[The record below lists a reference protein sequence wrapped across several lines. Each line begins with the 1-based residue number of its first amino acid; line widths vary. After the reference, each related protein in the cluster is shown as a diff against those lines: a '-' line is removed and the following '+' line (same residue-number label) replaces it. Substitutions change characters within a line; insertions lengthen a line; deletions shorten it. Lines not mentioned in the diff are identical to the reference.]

1 MFVIVDGKI
10 NVLELFAGVGG
21 FRIGLEASNPEK
33 YITKWANQWEPSRKS
48 QDAFEVYDYQFPDSE
63 NINEDIEELPDELF
77 EKMDADLIVGGF
89 PCQDYSVARS
99 RKGELGIQGKKGVL
113 FWQIIRATE
122 IIKPKYLILEN
133 VDRLLKA
140 PTSQRGRDFAI
151 MLAAFNQL
159 GYSVEW
165 RVINAAEYGRA
176 QRRRRVFIYV
186 YRNDL
191 PFAKAMD
198 EKYEQGVQENLFG
211 NEAILPNRYEDYV
224 FNEGLF
230 ARQFPVD
237 QVPVKGRHAYGKLSD
252 DIVEVSDEYSGGKM
266 WNSGVM
272 RHGVFYTYDTKAIVE
287 EPITLREIL
296 QPESD
301 IDEKYYLTDEQIEKF
316 EYLRGAKKVERTSAD
331 GHKYFYSEGGMSPHD
346 DLDLPGR
353 TMLTSEG
360 SVNRSTHLLSVNGRY
375 RFITPI
381 EAERMQDFPDNW
393 TKLKKVENDEVKE
406 VTDRMRLFFMGNA
419 LVTGVVKRIADEL
432 DKLDS
437 LK

>member
-1 MFVIVDGKI
+1 MFGIVDGKI

-33 YITKWANQWEPSRKS
+33 FITKWANQWEPSRKS
-48 QDAFEVYDYQFPDSE
+48 QDAFEVYDYQYPDSD
-63 NINEDIEELPDELF
+63 NINEDIEELPDEIF

-151 MLAAFNQL
+151 MLAAFNKL

-198 EKYEQGVQENLFG
+198 EKYEQGIQENLFG
-211 NEAILPNRYEDYV
+211 NEAVLPERYEDYV
-224 FNEGLF
+224 FKEGLF
-230 ARQFPVD
+230 ASQFPVSEI
-237 QVPVKGRHAYGKLSD
+237 PVKGRHSYGKLGD
-252 DIVEVSDEYSGGKM
+252 DIVEISDNYSGGKM

-272 RHGVFYTYDTKAIVE
+272 RHGVYYTYDTKAVIE
-287 EPITLREIL
+287 TPITLRDIL
-296 QPESD
+296 QPESEV
-301 IDEKYYLTDEQIEKF
+301 DEKYYLTDEQIEKF
-316 EYLRGAKKVERTSAD
+316 EYLRGAKKIERTSAD

-360 SVNRSTHLLSVNGRY
+360 SVNRSTHLLLVSGRY
-375 RFITPI
+375 RFITPV
-381 EAERMQDFPDNW
+381 EAERMQDFPDEW
-393 TKLKKVENDEVKE
+393 TKLKKLENGDVKE